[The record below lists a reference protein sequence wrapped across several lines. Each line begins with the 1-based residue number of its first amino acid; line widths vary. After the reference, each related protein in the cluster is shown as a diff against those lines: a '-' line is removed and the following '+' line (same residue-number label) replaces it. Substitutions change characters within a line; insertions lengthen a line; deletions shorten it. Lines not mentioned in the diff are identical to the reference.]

1 MQFNDD
7 DDEIKKTHKYPGL
20 MTKKVIKAIFYY
32 WRINKLGPDSISK
45 LKNIKHGFRKI
56 KKLILLMNKI
66 KDKKA
71 IDTLEN
77 S

>member
-1 MQFNDD
+1 
-7 DDEIKKTHKYPGL
+7 

-32 WRINKLGPDSISK
+32 RRIHKLGPDSISK

-56 KKLILLMNKI
+56 KKLFLFIKKI
-66 KDKKA
+66 SDQKA